1 MLHVQRMCDDDESM
15 KRGRG
20 ARAVTPQR
28 VSHEWLMTDWLTQP
42 KGSTMTPTTNFDFL
56 YLCDYQSNLITTT
69 QIWRINFLAVQGD
82 EKAYVGVANECFC
95 AVFVIFDVSAISHTR
110 MNSLAFF
117 HIKSHDIPSYDP
129 PKLICGEG
137 THTKFCLKPNWS
149 SWWAAHL
156 VVKTKIRK
164 Q

>member
-1 MLHVQRMCDDDESM
+1 MCDVQRMCDDDESSM
-15 KRGRG
+15 KG
-20 ARAVTPQR
+20 AAHAVMEWNSPTSESR
-28 VSHEWLMTDWLTQP
+28 VTSGWWLTDSQP
-42 KGSTMTPTTNFDFL
+42 KGSTFKTITPTTNFDFL
-56 YLCDYQSNLITTT
+56 YLYDYQSNLITTP

-82 EKAYVGVANECFC
+82 EKACVGVANECFC

-137 THTKFCLKPNWS
+137 THTKFCLNQIDRVDGP
-149 SWWAAHL
+149 H
-156 VVKTKIRK
+156 I
-164 Q
+164 